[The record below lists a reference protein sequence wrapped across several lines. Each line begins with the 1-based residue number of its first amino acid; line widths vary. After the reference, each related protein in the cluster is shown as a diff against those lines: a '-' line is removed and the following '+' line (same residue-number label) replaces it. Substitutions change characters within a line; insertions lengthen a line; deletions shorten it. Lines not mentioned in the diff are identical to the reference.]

1 MQNVGSLV
9 LMALFSVSIQFCEA
23 SSEVPPVLIA
33 PGEGWEITDY
43 ALSFT
48 WQRQSSLDSEDEE
61 SASTWT
67 INSYQLQ
74 VADHREFDAPIIDI
88 IQKAPGQ
95 NPDRIEAGDADDEE
109 SQEIAEM
116 LAHWTEIVHVP
127 SKMLEDGIWYWRARA
142 ADSSDQK
149 WSSPLSFT
157 ISSDHTHR
165 PITRPLSS
173 DNPIFSFDMYDSDSG
188 G

>member
-1 MQNVGSLV
+1 
-9 LMALFSVSIQFCEA
+9 MALFSLSIQFSEA
-23 SSEVPPVLIA
+23 STVVPPVLIA

-48 WQRQSSLDSEDEE
+48 WQRQSFLDGEEEE

-74 VADHREFDAPIIDI
+74 VADNSQFDAPIIDI

-127 SKMLEDGIWYWRARA
+127 STTLEEGTW
-142 ADSSDQK
+142 
-149 WSSPLSFT
+149 
-157 ISSDHTHR
+157 
-165 PITRPLSS
+165 
-173 DNPIFSFDMYDSDSG
+173 
-188 G
+188 